1 VGRWVIAL
9 AGALFAPIVSAASA
23 VVLEYHHVAADTPP
37 STSVTPAK
45 FEAHMDHLAEN
56 DFTVWPLP
64 RLVETVR
71 AGGEVPDRTVAI
83 TFDDA
88 YASVYDEVFPR
99 LQERDWPFTVFVATE
114 SIDKGIDAFV
124 SWDELR
130 EMEAAGVTVGNHSV
144 DHAHMVARGDRDR
157 AKWLTDA
164 RANIVDAQERL
175 EAELESPARL
185 FAWPFGEFSPPLQRL
200 LADLD
205 YVGFGQ
211 QSGAVGPNSDF
222 TALPRFPL
230 ATGFDS
236 LDSFALKARSRPL
249 PVTDAEPVSGV
260 LEADSERPSL
270 TLTLGEGAYRP
281 ETVRC
286 YIGGGPAAT
295 EIDPGTPASL
305 RVRPAQT
312 LGTGRT
318 KINCTAP
325 ATDGDHWFWY
335 SYVWMKPNPDG
346 TWYRD

>member
-1 VGRWVIAL
+1 MGRWVIAL
-9 AGALFAPIVSAASA
+9 AAALSAPLVSAASA

-71 AGGEVPDRTVAI
+71 AGGEVPERTVAI

-144 DHAHMVARGDRDR
+144 DHAHMVARGERDR
-157 AKWLTDA
+157 EQWLADA

-175 EAELESPARL
+175 GTELESPARL
-185 FAWPFGEFSPPLQRL
+185 FAWPFGNSRRRYSGCSRNWTMSALGSSPGRSGPTVISPLCHVSRSRPDTIRSI
-200 LADLD
+200 ASRSRS
-205 YVGFGQ
+205 V
-211 QSGAVGPNSDF
+211 P
-222 TALPRFPL
+222 
-230 ATGFDS
+230 
-236 LDSFALKARSRPL
+236 ARSR
-249 PVTDAEPVSGV
+249 
-260 LEADSERPSL
+260 
-270 TLTLGEGAYRP
+270 
-281 ETVRC
+281 
-286 YIGGGPAAT
+286 
-295 EIDPGTPASL
+295 
-305 RVRPAQT
+305 
-312 LGTGRT
+312 
-318 KINCTAP
+318 
-325 ATDGDHWFWY
+325 
-335 SYVWMKPNPDG
+335 
-346 TWYRD
+346 